1 MTLSYAITIHKSQGS
16 EFPIV
21 VIPVTQA
28 PYMLLTRNLLYTA
41 ITRAREIVVLVGSLK
56 ILRQMISNNKIMK
69 RNSGLDRR
77 IKQYMDFDIDDDEQE
92 MMKEMFEDE
101 GF

>member
-1 MTLSYAITIHKSQGS
+1 
-16 EFPIV
+16 
-21 VIPVTQA
+21 
-28 PYMLLTRNLLYTA
+28 
-41 ITRAREIVVLVGSLK
+41 
-56 ILRQMISNNKIMK
+56 MISNNKIMK

-101 GF
+101 EF